1 MDIFPTFTSFHEP
14 KNDQGAFT
22 IDNRD
27 IEEIKKPIPT
37 KPIQEA
43 NKSKS
48 NNLTSETT
56 KKTNSNPLA
65 QCDICLVP
73 ISSQIVYD
81 AHIKGKKHQTQL
93 TALLSVR

>member
-1 MDIFPTFTSFHEP
+1 MDIFPAFKSFHET

-27 IEEIKKPIPT
+27 IEEIKK
-37 KPIQEA
+37 
-43 NKSKS
+43 S
-48 NNLTSETT
+48 NNITSETT
-56 KKTNSNPLA
+56 KKSNSNPLA

-81 AHIKGKKHQTQL
+81 THIKGKKHQTLLKSKL
-93 TALLSVR
+93 TVS